1 MYQDAKSQCSFKQLE
16 ALCQDH
22 CQRNQGVAQLASG
35 CSGVWGGIP
44 GEWRSWVVLLPALC
58 GRCAEEAGSSQ
69 PWAVAVTCPRS
80 LRRWAGGVVR
90 DEGVSP
96 QTSLLHL
103 ARRWSLLP
111 RLPFPH
117 SAWGRCLR
125 ACFLLVPPL
134 NSWSCGSFHAGRL
147 TPVDAPRRWHFNLL
161 LSPPAAEGNSELSQW
176 ASRERVSDPILG
188 SLHLSNWAV
197 HVVGGMAGT
206 LWVYLWARLTLHI
219 PV

>member
-22 CQRNQGVAQLASG
+22 CQRIQGAAQLASG

-80 LRRWAGGVVR
+80 LRRRAGGVVR

-96 QTSLLHL
+96 RPLFSIWRVADRCCPGCPSLPLLGGGVWGRVSFWFHPQIHGAVGPSTRAASLL
-103 ARRWSLLP
+103 WMP
-111 RLPFPH
+111 RGGDILTCC
-117 SAWGRCLR
+117 CLR
-125 ACFLLVPPL
+125 LQPRETRSCLSEPAGKEFQTP
-134 NSWSCGSFHAGRL
+134 SW
-147 TPVDAPRRWHFNLL
+147 
-161 LSPPAAEGNSELSQW
+161 
-176 ASRERVSDPILG
+176 
-188 SLHLSNWAV
+188 V
-197 HVVGGMAGT
+197 HCT
-206 LWVYLWARLTLHI
+206 WVTEQFM
-219 PV
+219 